1 MENQELGSA
10 LNNIPFGIEND
21 VLMSEPNETI
31 LIHKGSFVLLYN
43 EVKIEV
49 LGEIFYSW
57 IPSIQIKFEGLTSTS
72 IFKNIQIMDDHIY
85 PKLFIDDHLIGE
97 VIITN
102 TEKSSNESDTEI
114 IGIFKENVILGEE
127 ESEINEL
134 GFAMPNLKS
143 FWGDTFQLKTK
154 KGITTI
160 SGRISFTSEN
170 FSITLDKREDYKA
183 LQKKLHSSGGYVLLY
198 NGKIEFKKPI
208 PYKQAE
214 EICLALN
221 SFFSFLNGRRV
232 GTLFLKGKLNDEIV
246 LQDYT
251 RHINESYQSTHSW
264 ALTDLKSE
272 QIEKIWRKFW
282 YLWTQK
288 DAKDFLIFSIKW
300 YCEGNSP
307 ELSSDTRLIM
317 AQSTLELIYNWWLV
331 ELNGLI
337 KGRDSHNL
345 SASNKIRLI
354 LSSCAVT
361 KEIPKEL
368 KDLTIVMKGQVIN
381 DGPESI
387 VYVRNALV
395 HAHVKNREKIQ
406 KIGPFARFQA
416 LKLAVMYID
425 LALLKILDYDDRYK
439 NNCLGA

>member
-1 MENQELGSA
+1 M
-10 LNNIPFGIEND
+10 
-21 VLMSEPNETI
+21 
-31 LIHKGSFVLLYN
+31 K
-43 EVKIEV
+43 
-49 LGEIFYSW
+49 
-57 IPSIQIKFEGLTSTS
+57 
-72 IFKNIQIMDDHIY
+72 
-85 PKLFIDDHLIGE
+85 
-97 VIITN
+97 
-102 TEKSSNESDTEI
+102 TEKGAS
-114 IGIFKENVILGEE
+114 
-127 ESEINEL
+127 
-134 GFAMPNLKS
+134 
-143 FWGDTFQLKTK
+143 
-154 KGITTI
+154 TI
-160 SGRISFTSEN
+160 SGRISFTNEN
-170 FSITLDKREDYKA
+170 FNVTIDKRKNYKA

-198 NGKIEFKKPI
+198 NGKIDFKKPT

-214 EICLALN
+214 EICIALN
-221 SFFSFLNGRRV
+221 TFFSFLNGRRV
-232 GTLFLKGKLNDEIV
+232 GTLFLKGKLNNEV
-246 LQDYT
+246 VFQDYT

-264 ALTDLKSE
+264 ALTDFKSE
-272 QIEKIWRKFW
+272 QIEKIWWKFW
-282 YLWTQK
+282 FLWTQK

-307 ELSSDTRLIM
+307 ELSSGTRLIM

-337 KGRDSHNL
+337 KGKDSHNL

-354 LSSCAVT
+354 LSSCSIT

-368 KDLTIVMKGQVIN
+368 TDLTIVMKGQDIN

-439 NNCLGA
+439 NNCLGAQWVPWRSRSN